1 MEIYLLRHGVSTANE
16 RQLVCGASDYPLSEK
31 GGQQAIDVCVHLN
44 EISFDRIYTS
54 PLSRAK
60 NTIQYLDGNISPVIA
75 NEIKELNTGA
85 VSHIT
90 LDNLWAFDIRFMRPW
105 LTPNL
110 RYPSGETFNE
120 MVSRITQWY
129 EKEIECWSDYEK
141 ILIVGHEGTLRS
153 IYLKIF
159 NLEMKKYPDFKIGN
173 CDYLYFK
180 ILAGQLSDYRHIKF
194 SDIV

>member
-31 GGQQAIDVCVHLN
+31 GSQQAIDICVRLS

-54 PLSRAK
+54 SLSRARS
-60 NTIQYLDGNISPVIA
+60 TIQYLNGSISKVVVD
-75 NEIKELNTGA
+75 EIKELNTGT
-85 VSHIT
+85 VSHLT
-90 LDNLWAFDIRFMRPW
+90 LEDLWAFDIRYMRPW

-110 RYPSGETFNE
+110 RYPGGETFNE

-129 EKEIECWSDYEK
+129 NKEVECWSDCEK

-159 NLEMKKYPDFKIGN
+159 NLEMEKYPDFKIGN
-173 CDYLYFK
+173 CDYLYFN
-180 ILAGQLSDYRHIKF
+180 ILAGQLCDYKHIKF
-194 SDIV
+194 SDI